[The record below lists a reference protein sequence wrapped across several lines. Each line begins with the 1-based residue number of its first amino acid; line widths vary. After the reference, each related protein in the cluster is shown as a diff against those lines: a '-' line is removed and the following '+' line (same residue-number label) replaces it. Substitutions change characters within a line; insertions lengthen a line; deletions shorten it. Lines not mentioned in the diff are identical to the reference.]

1 MGVDDFMSLVVARRS
16 CRDYLDKAVPEA
28 ALAKCL
34 EAARLAPSACN
45 KQPWRFV
52 LVTDQETRRRICGG
66 CLLPGLAMPWLSR
79 APVLVALCVEEE
91 LLVHKFAPLLSGVKY
106 PLVDAGIAGE
116 HFVLAAAAQGLG
128 TCWVGWFRPG
138 PLKRLLGVPRRAKVV
153 SLLSLGYPASEAPA
167 SSRLE
172 MAAIRRDGRW
182 G

>member
-1 MGVDDFMSLVVARRS
+1 MGVDDFMSLVAARRS

-52 LVTDQETRRRICGG
+52 VVTAPETRRRLCDG
-66 CLLPGLAMPWLSR
+66 CLLPGLPMPWLSR
-79 APVLVALCVEEE
+79 APVLVALCVEES
-91 LLVHKFAPLLSGVKY
+91 LLTHKLAPLLSGVKY

-116 HFVLAAAAQGLG
+116 HFVLAATAQGLG
-128 TCWVGWFRPG
+128 TCWIGWFRPR
-138 PLKRLLGVPRRAKVV
+138 PLKRLLGVPPRIKVV
-153 SLLSLGYPASEAPA
+153 SLLSVGYPAAEAPA
-167 SSRLE
+167 SGRLE
-172 MAAIRRDGRW
+172 MAAIRRDGGW